1 VSAEPEPRIL
11 ARPEHPVSRK
21 NISENTLKV
30 LYRLHNQGYKG
41 YLVGGAVRDLMMQ
54 RGPKDF
60 DVGTDARPNEVRRL
74 FRNSRI
80 IGRRFRLVHVYFQ
93 GEIVEVSTF
102 RRDPDPEHQDSGD
115 DELLITSDNT
125 YGTPREDAFRRDF
138 TVNALFYDIGD
149 FSVVDYVGGVEDLED
164 GLIRAIGDPDVRFQ
178 EDPVRML
185 RACEFAGR
193 LGFAI
198 EEGTQDGIHRQ
209 RRELEK
215 ASAVRV
221 TEEIVDL
228 MRCGSA
234 DDAVGW
240 MMDLDLLEVLLPEA
254 YDMVAVEERGLGSFD
269 RTPAALDEM
278 VAEGAKIGDA
288 VALASL
294 LLPRVMLRR
303 YDIEA
308 VDQRPMSRDAIG
320 AMVAEVIEP
329 FLARLQIS
337 RDRAA
342 RIGAALNGFHRLAE
356 PGLQARQR
364 VDLARRPWFSDA
376 LTLFEMLVRAT
387 GEGGAEL
394 DAWRSAGAKIGAEEQ
409 REQEERKS
417 RGRSRRRRRRSRKRK
432 KGGSGGGGGG

>member
-11 ARPEHPVSRK
+11 PRPEHPVSRK
-21 NISENTLKV
+21 SISENTLKV

-41 YLVGGAVRDLMMQ
+41 YLVGGAVRDLMME
-54 RGPKDF
+54 RPPKDF

-102 RRDPDPEHQDSGD
+102 RRDPEPEHQDSDEG
-115 DELLITSDNT
+115 ELLITSDNT

-149 FSVVDYVGGVEDLED
+149 FSVIDYLGGVDDLDD

-185 RACEFAGR
+185 RACEFAAR
-193 LGFAI
+193 LGFSI
-198 EEGTQDGIHRQ
+198 EDGTQDGIHRQ
-209 RRELEK
+209 RHELEK

-221 TEEIVDL
+221 TEEVVEL
-228 MRCGSA
+228 MRCGSSY
-234 DDAVGW
+234 DAIGW

-254 YDMVAVEERGLGSFD
+254 YDMVAVEERGLGRFD
-269 RTPAALDEM
+269 RLPAALDDM
-278 VAEGAKIGDA
+278 VAEGTEINDA
-288 VALASL
+288 VALAAL
-294 LLPRVMLRR
+294 VLPRVMLRR
-303 YDIEA
+303 LDVEG
-308 VDQRPMSRDAIG
+308 VDQRPMSRDAI
-320 AMVAEVIEP
+320 ASLVAEVIEP
-329 FLARLQIS
+329 FLVRLQIS
-337 RDRAA
+337 RDRSA
-342 RIGAALNGFHRLAE
+342 RIGAALNGFQRLAE
-356 PGLQARQR
+356 PVLGARQR
-364 VDLARRPWFSDA
+364 VDLARRAWFPDA

-387 GEGGAEL
+387 GDGQAEL
-394 DAWRSAGAKIGAEEQ
+394 DGWRRAGEKIGAEEE

-417 RGRSRRRRRRSRKRK
+417 RGRSRRRRRTRRKRSSTGK
-432 KGGSGGGGGG
+432 GGGGS